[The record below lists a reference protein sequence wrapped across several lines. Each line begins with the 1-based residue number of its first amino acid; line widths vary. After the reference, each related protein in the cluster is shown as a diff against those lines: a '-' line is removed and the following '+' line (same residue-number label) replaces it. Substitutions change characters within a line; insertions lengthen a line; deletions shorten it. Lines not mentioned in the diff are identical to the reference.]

1 MKRYTSNFT
10 LTATI
15 ANEFNNSS
23 NISKC
28 YCLNDLQIE
37 LCIRF
42 DDKDYYQIIK

>member
-23 NISKC
+23 IYQNVTVSMIYK
-28 YCLNDLQIE
+28 LNYMYVFNLMTKIT
-37 LCIRF
+37 IN
-42 DDKDYYQIIK
+42 